1 MNDKTQKILAYSI
14 LALTFLGLT
23 SFVLIKVR
31 KGKGSKIKNK
41 NPKKIL
47 IVGDSQS
54 VIKSDSGGAIT
65 YTYPNIL
72 MKDFPDKKFDVLAS
86 VGKTTK
92 WMLDNLPSKLSKTK
106 YDRVYI
112 YGGGNDMVSG
122 VSLDTALSNIQKMAD
137 LSKENGADVFVN
149 LGYKIEGVNGKF
161 GNYNIMPIT
170 PYIKT
175 KEQWIPLVEKRKQ
188 LQKSLSKSIKGVSFI
203 PIYDLKQNTTDGIH
217 PTSEGH
223 KLVAIEF
230 KKTLK

>member
-14 LALTFLGLT
+14 IALTFIGLT
-23 SFVLIKVR
+23 SFVFVKVR
-31 KGKGSKIKNK
+31 KKGVGKIKNK

-54 VIKSDSGGAIT
+54 VIKSDSGGAIS

-72 MKDFPDKKFDVLAS
+72 IKEFPDKKFDVLAS

-92 WMLDNLPSKLSKTK
+92 WMLDNLPSKLSNN

-122 VSLDTALSNIQKMAD
+122 VSLEKALSNIQQMAD
-137 LSKENGADVFVN
+137 LSKESGADVFVN

-170 PYIKT
+170 QYVTT

-188 LQKSLSKSIKGVSFI
+188 LQKSLSKSIKGVNFI
-203 PIYDLKQNTTDGIH
+203 PVYDLKKNTTDGIH
-217 PTSEGH
+217 PTGEGH
-223 KLVAIEF
+223 KLVAVEF

>member
-1 MNDKTQKILAYSI
+1 MNDKTQKILAYTI
-14 LALTFLGLT
+14 LGLTFLGLT
-23 SFVLIKVR
+23 SFVLIKTR
-31 KGKGSKIKNK
+31 KSKGVKIKNK

-54 VIKSDSGGAIT
+54 IIKSDSGGAIK

-72 MKDFPDKKFDVLAS
+72 IKDFPDKKFDVMAS

-92 WMLDNLPSKLSKTK
+92 WMLDNLPAKLSSNK

-112 YGGGNDMVSG
+112 YGGGNDMTSG
-122 VSLDTALSNIQKMAD
+122 VSVDTALANIQKMAD

-161 GNYNIMPIT
+161 GNYNIMPTT

-175 KEQWIPLVEKRKQ
+175 KQQWIPLVEKRRQ
-188 LQKSLSKSIKGVSFI
+188 LQKSLSKSINGVNFI
-203 PIYDLKQNTTDGIH
+203 PVYDLKQNTTDGIH
-217 PTSEGH
+217 PTAEGH
-223 KLVAIEF
+223 KLVASEF

>member
-1 MNDKTQKILAYSI
+1 MNDKTQKILTYSI

-23 SFVLIKVR
+23 SFVFVKVIKKQGVR
-31 KGKGSKIKNK
+31 IKNK

-54 VIKSDSGGAIT
+54 VIKSDTGSAIT

-72 MKDFPDKKFDVLAS
+72 IKEFPNKNFDVMAS

-92 WMLDNLPSKLSKTK
+92 WMLDNLPSKLLNK

-112 YGGGNDMVSG
+112 YGGGNDMTSG
-122 VSLDTALSNIQKMAD
+122 VSVDKAVSNIQEMAD
-137 LSKENGADVFVN
+137 LSKASGADVFVN

-170 PYIKT
+170 QYVTT

-188 LQKSLSKSIKGVSFI
+188 LQKSLSKSIKGVNFI
-203 PIYDLKQNTTDGIH
+203 PVYDLKKNTTDGIH
-217 PTSEGH
+217 PTGEGH
-223 KLVAIEF
+223 KLVAVEF

>member
-1 MNDKTQKILAYSI
+1 MNDKTQKILTYTI
-14 LALTFLGLT
+14 LGLTFIGLT
-23 SFVLIKVR
+23 SFVFIQYR
-31 KGKGSKIKNK
+31 KKNKGRIKNK

-72 MKDFPDKKFDVLAS
+72 MKDFPDKQFDVLAS

-106 YDRVYI
+106 YDRIYI

-122 VSLDTALSNIQKMAD
+122 VSLETALSNIQKMAD
-137 LSKENGADVFVN
+137 LSKANGADVFVN

-161 GNYNIMPIT
+161 GNYNIMPLT
-170 PYIKT
+170 QFVTT

-188 LQKSLSKSIKGVSFI
+188 LQKSLSKTIKGVNFI
-203 PIYDLKQNTTDGIH
+203 PVYDLKQNTTDGIH
-217 PTSEGH
+217 PTSQGH

-230 KKTLK
+230 EKTLK